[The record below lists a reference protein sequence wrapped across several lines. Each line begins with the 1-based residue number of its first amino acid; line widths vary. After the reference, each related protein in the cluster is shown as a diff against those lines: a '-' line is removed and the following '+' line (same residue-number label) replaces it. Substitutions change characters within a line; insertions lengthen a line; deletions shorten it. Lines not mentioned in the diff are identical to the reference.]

1 MSEKVR
7 RLVALLLAL
16 TLVVAGA
23 AQGVQA
29 SDMAVQMSA
38 ATSTS
43 DMPMTGGCSGCS
55 GDEDGMPMAC
65 FAICGSTM
73 AAILPSAPIVASVA
87 LVSPT
92 APFVTTVVDHRGP
105 PDPSPPRPTSLG

>member
-7 RLVALLLAL
+7 NLIVLFLAL
-16 TLVVAGA
+16 TLVIAGA
-23 AQGVQA
+23 VQVVQA
-29 SDMAVQMSA
+29 SDMAVKMSA

-55 GDEDGMPMAC
+55 DDGGTPMAC

-73 AAILPSAPIVASVA
+73 AAILPSAPFVASVA